1 MNEFHF
7 RTQRCA
13 HSCMCARCTQLFLPM
28 EKNKQTLKSAS
39 YISFPDPNS
48 FLFYNSTCALSEW
61 RLISFHFLYQC
72 FLFFFF
78 YFFNFMSN
86 STSEQLG
93 MEMGLTR
100 LLPHKT
106 SRERWHVARRRLSL
120 LSDLTGVFWNRF
132 AGLHIAEECCSVC
145 LCLFRDSVSLWLSQ

>member
-7 RTQRCA
+7 RTQRCVQFA
-13 HSCMCARCTQLFLPM
+13 DVSALMHVCTLHTIIFANG
-28 EKNKQTLKSAS
+28 KNKQTLKSAS

-78 YFFNFMSN
+78 YFFNFMSS

-120 LSDLTGVFWNRF
+120 LSDLTGVF
-132 AGLHIAEECCSVC
+132 
-145 LCLFRDSVSLWLSQ
+145 